1 MHSKDPDIQE
11 KIQMVRQT
19 VKEIREANLYELHQA
34 EYQFE
39 LCKRNQYQ
47 YENNDIA
54 QKPKSNDFDF

>member
-1 MHSKDPDIQE
+1 
-11 KIQMVRQT
+11 MVRKI

-54 QKPKSNDFDF
+54 RKPKSNDLDF